1 MPIYEYQCGDCG
13 QVFEEWQ
20 AGFKEL
26 RRKCPVCGGRSKR
39 LISHTSFLLKGDGW
53 YVTEYGKGNGRGP
66 AGNGNGQKDAACGAA
81 AGAKAGDSPAPAKKD
96 AAAKAESVQPKAPSG
111 SAD

>member
-26 RRKCPVCGGRSKR
+26 GRKCPVCGGRSKR

-66 AGNGNGQKDAACGAA
+66 AGNGNGNGQKDAAAA
-81 AGAKAGDSPAPAKKD
+81 AKPGDSPAPAKKD
-96 AAAKAESVQPKAPSG
+96 AAAKADSVQPKAPSG